1 MRVADWIIKR
11 LADEGLRH
19 MFLLPGGGAM
29 YLNDALACEPRITPV
44 PCHHEQACGIAAE
57 AYGRTGHPDNP
68 GFGVVLVTTGPGAT
82 NVITPVAGAW
92 IDSIPLLVISGQV
105 KRADRLAGRPLRQ
118 GGVQEVDVI
127 PMVSG
132 VTKYATTLNDPQQ
145 VRIQLETALQRMRT
159 GRPGPVWI
167 EVPLDVQGAQIDPD
181 MLPDA
186 FDEVDIVPQPDA
198 DQTKRVLDLLAA
210 AERPLI
216 LAGHGVRLSGAAEV
230 FRKLAETWQVPVVS
244 TWNAL
249 DLIHH
254 DHPLYVGSPGV
265 VALRAPNF
273 AVQNCD
279 LLVSIGC
286 RLDNIIT
293 AYNPGNFARA
303 ARKVVV
309 DVDLPEL
316 DKPGMQIEEK
326 VHGDAAQVIEAW
338 LAAGRSSAVDR
349 SAWLGRCRDWKARY
363 TVNDGKPFDRPE
375 SISHYQF
382 VDALSDA
389 IPDNTLIATGSSGL
403 AVEAFYSTFRS
414 KPGQRVFLTSGLGSM
429 GYGLAAAIGA
439 CLGNGQKYTIAVE
452 SDGSLMLNL
461 QELATLRGMNLPIT
475 LIVMDNQG
483 YASIRN
489 TQRNYFEGRY
499 IATGANSGLHMP
511 DLGAISEAIGIPC
524 LRIDSADKLESG
536 LKQAMR
542 SEGPMVCIVRLIADE
557 SLWPKAAAIP
567 QKDGSILS
575 MPLEDMTPLLPINV
589 LSSEM
594 VIPILDSSILARE
607 VNNDYSLKP

>member
-1 MRVADWIIKR
+1 MMRVADWIMKR

-19 MFLLPGGGAM
+19 MFLLPGGSAM

-68 GFGVVLVTTGPGAT
+68 GFGVALVTTGPGAT

-92 IDSIPLLVISGQV
+92 IDSIPMLVLSGQV

-127 PMVSG
+127 PMVKG
-132 VTKYATTLNDPQQ
+132 ITKYATTLDDPQQ
-145 VRIQLETALQRMRT
+145 VRIQVETALQKMRS

-186 FDEVDIVPQPDA
+186 LDVADTVPLPDPA
-198 DQTKRVLDLLAA
+198 QTRRVLALLAA

-216 LAGHGVRLSGAAEV
+216 LAGHGVRLSGAAES
-230 FRKLAETWQVPVVS
+230 FRKLIETWQVPVVS

-254 DHPLYVGSPGV
+254 AHPLYVGSPGV

-279 LLVSIGC
+279 LLIAIGC

-309 DVDLPEL
+309 DVDKAEL
-316 DKPGMQIEEK
+316 DKPGMEIEEK
-326 VHGDAAQVIEAW
+326 VHGDAAVVINAW
-338 LAAGRSSAVDR
+338 LDAGCSSTVDR
-349 SAWLGRCRDWKARY
+349 SAWLARCQDWKARY
-363 TVNDGKPFDRPE
+363 PVNDGKPFDSSE

-389 IPDNTLIATGSSGL
+389 IPENTLIATGSSGL

-439 CLGNGQKYTIAVE
+439 CLGNSKQRTVAVE

-461 QELATLRGMNLPIT
+461 QELATLRGLDLPIT

-489 TQRNYFEGRY
+489 TQRNYFESRY

-511 DLGAISEAIGIPC
+511 DLGAVAEAIGIRC
-524 LRIDSADKLESG
+524 FSIESLEE
-536 LKQAMR
+536 LKASLQQAIQT
-542 SEGPMVCIVRLIADE
+542 EGPTLCIVRLVTDE

-567 QKDGSILS
+567 QTDGTMLS
-575 MPLEDMTPLLPINV
+575 MPLEDMTPLLPIDA
-589 LSSEM
+589 LEHEM
-594 VIPILDSSILARE
+594 LIPLMPQSYHARQLFCSA
-607 VNNDYSLKP
+607 N

>member
-1 MRVADWIIKR
+1 MRVADWIMKR

-68 GFGVVLVTTGPGAT
+68 GFGVALVTTGPGAT

-92 IDSIPLLVISGQV
+92 IDSIPMLVLSGQV

-132 VTKYATTLNDPQQ
+132 ITKYATTLDDPQQ
-145 VRIQLETALQRMRT
+145 VRVQLETALQKMRS

-167 EVPLDVQGAQIDPD
+167 EVPLDVQGAHIEPD
-181 MLPDA
+181 LLPDGLVQA
-186 FDEVDIVPQPDA
+186 DTVPQPDA
-198 DQTKRVLDLLAA
+198 EQTRRVLDLLIAA
-210 AERPLI
+210 KRPLI
-216 LAGHGVRLSGAAEV
+216 LAGHGVRLSGAAEA
-230 FRKLAETWQVPVVS
+230 FGKLVEIWQVPVVS

-254 DHPLYVGSPGV
+254 EHPLYVGSPGV

-279 LLVSIGC
+279 LLIAIGC

-293 AYNPGNFARA
+293 AYSPGNFARA

-309 DVDLPEL
+309 DVDQAEL
-316 DKPGMQIEEK
+316 NKPGMEIEEK
-326 VHGDAAQVIEAW
+326 VYGDAAVVINAW
-338 LAAGRSSAVDR
+338 LEAGCSSDSDR
-349 SAWLGRCRDWKARY
+349 SAWLARCQDWKTRY
-363 TVNDGKPFDRPE
+363 PVNDGKPFETSE

-389 IPDNTLIATGSSGL
+389 IPNNTLIATGSSGL

-414 KPGQRVFLTSGLGSM
+414 KPGQRIFLTSGLGSM

-439 CLGNGQKYTIAVE
+439 CLGNSKQHTVAVE

-461 QELATLRGMNLPIT
+461 QELATLRGLDLPIT

-489 TQRNYFEGRY
+489 TQRNYFESRY
-499 IATGANSGLHMP
+499 IATGANSGLNMP
-511 DLGAISEAIGIPC
+511 DLGAIADVIGIPYLHISSVDQLQPV
-524 LRIDSADKLESG
+524 LR
-536 LKQAMR
+536 QAMQ
-542 SEGPMVCIVRLIADE
+542 SEGPTICIAHLRPDE
-557 SLWPKAAAIP
+557 SLWPKVSAIP
-567 QKDGSILS
+567 QPDGSILS
-575 MPLEDMTPLLPINV
+575 MPLEDMTPLLP
-589 LSSEM
+589 LSLLRSEM
-594 VIPILDSSILARE
+594 LHDLPTSSLLARGISRE
-607 VNNDYSLKP
+607 

>member
-29 YLNDALACEPRITPV
+29 YLNDALACEPRIKPV
-44 PCHHEQACGIAAE
+44 ACHHEQACGISAE
-57 AYGRTGHPDNP
+57 AYGRTDHPDNP
-68 GFGVVLVTTGPGAT
+68 GFGVALVTTGPGAT

-92 IDSIPLLVISGQV
+92 IDSIPMLVLSGQV
-105 KRADRLAGRPLRQ
+105 KRSDRLAGRPLRQ

-127 PMVSG
+127 PMVRG
-132 VTKYATTLNDPQQ
+132 ITKYAITLDDPQQ
-145 VRIQLETALQRMRT
+145 VRVQLETALQKMRS

-181 MLPDA
+181 MLPAA
-186 FDEVDIVPQPDA
+186 FDEADSVPKPDSE
-198 DQTKRVLDLLAA
+198 QTSRVLGLLAA

-216 LAGHGVRLSGAAEV
+216 LAGHGVRLSGAAEA
-230 FRKLAETWQVPVVS
+230 FRKLVETWQVPVVC

-279 LLVSIGC
+279 LLIAIGC
-286 RLDNIIT
+286 RLDNVIT
-293 AYNPGNFARA
+293 AYNPGNLARA

-309 DVDLPEL
+309 DVDEAEL
-316 DKPGMQIEEK
+316 NKPGMNIEEK
-326 VHGDAAQVIEAW
+326 VHGDAAEVI
-338 LAAGRSSAVDR
+338 
-349 SAWLGRCRDWKARY
+349 SAWLSSGWSSEVNRLTWLDQCQSWKVRY
-363 TVNDGKPFDRPE
+363 PVNDGKPYE
-375 SISHYQF
+375 ASEWISHYQF

-389 IPDNTLIATGSSGL
+389 IPENTLIATGSSGL

-414 KPGQRVFLTSGLGSM
+414 KPGQRLFLTSGLGSM
-429 GYGLAAAIGA
+429 GYGLPAAIGA
-439 CLGNGQKYTIAVE
+439 CLGNGQRHTVAVE

-461 QELATLRGMNLPIT
+461 QELATIRGLDLPIT
-475 LIVMDNQG
+475 LFIMDNQG

-489 TQRNYFEGRY
+489 TQHNYFQDRY
-499 IATGANSGLHMP
+499 IATGPNSGLCIP
-511 DLGAISEAIGIPC
+511 DLGSIAESIGIPC
-524 LRIDSADKLESG
+524 LRIDSVGLLKAGLQKAIQSSG
-536 LKQAMR
+536 
-542 SEGPMVCIVRLIADE
+542 PTICIVRLRPDE
-557 SLWPKAAAIP
+557 TLWPKAAAIP
-567 QKDGSILS
+567 QSDGSMLS
-575 MPLEDMTPLLPINV
+575 MPLEDMTPLLE
-589 LSSEM
+589 LSRLVDEM
-594 VIPILDSSILARE
+594 KIPILDVSVKARW
-607 VNNDYSLKP
+607 

>member
-1 MRVADWIIKR
+1 MRVADWIMKR

-57 AYGRTGHPDNP
+57 AYGRTGHPNNP
-68 GFGVVLVTTGPGAT
+68 GFGVALVTTGPGAT
-82 NVITPVAGAW
+82 NIITPVAGAW
-92 IDSIPLLVISGQV
+92 IDSIPMLVLSGQV

-132 VTKYATTLNDPQQ
+132 ITKYATTLDDPLQ
-145 VRIQLETALQRMRT
+145 VRIQLETALQKMRS

-181 MLPDA
+181 MLPYA
-186 FDEVDIVPQPDA
+186 FDETDTVPLPDA
-198 DQTKRVLDLLAA
+198 DQTKRVLALLAS

-216 LAGHGVRLSGAAEV
+216 LAGHGIRLSGAADS
-230 FRKLAETWQVPVVS
+230 FRKLVETWQVPVVS

-254 DHPLYVGSPGV
+254 AHPLYVGSPGV

-279 LLVSIGC
+279 LLIAIGC

-293 AYNPGNFARA
+293 AYNPANFARK

-309 DVDLPEL
+309 DVDKAEL
-316 DKPGMQIEEK
+316 DKAGMEIEEK
-326 VHGDAAQVIEAW
+326 VQGDAAVVINAW
-338 LAAGRSSAVDR
+338 LDAGCSSAVDR
-349 SAWLGRCRDWKARY
+349 SAWLARCQDWKTRY
-363 TVNDGKPFDRPE
+363 PVNDGKPFEAAE

-389 IPDNTLIATGSSGL
+389 IPDSTLIATGSSGL
-403 AVEAFYSTFRS
+403 AVEAFYSTFRT
-414 KPGQRVFLTSGLGSM
+414 KPGQRIFLTSGLGSM

-439 CLGNGQKYTIAVE
+439 CLGNSKQHTVAVE
-452 SDGSLMLNL
+452 SDGSLMLNI
-461 QELATLRGMNLPIT
+461 QELATLRGLDLPIT

-489 TQRNYFEGRY
+489 TQRNYFENRY
-499 IATGANSGLHMP
+499 IATGPNSGLHMP
-511 DLGAISEAIGIPC
+511 DLGSIAEAIGIHC
-524 LRIDSADKLESG
+524 LCIDSLKQLKSG
-536 LKQAMR
+536 LQQAMQ
-542 SEGPMVCIVRLIADE
+542 SEGPTVCIVRLAPNE

-567 QKDGSILS
+567 QTDGSMLS
-575 MPLEDMTPLLPINV
+575 MPLEDMTPLLP
-589 LSSEM
+589 LPLLKSEM
-594 VIPILDSSILARE
+594 LHELSPSSFKARCNLYE
-607 VNNDYSLKP
+607 

>member
-1 MRVADWIIKR
+1 MRVADWIMKR

-68 GFGVVLVTTGPGAT
+68 GFGVALVTTGPGAT

-92 IDSIPLLVISGQV
+92 IDSIPMLVLSGQV

-127 PMVSG
+127 PMVRG
-132 VTKYATTLNDPQQ
+132 ITKYATTLDDPQQ
-145 VRIQLETALQRMRT
+145 VRIQLETALQKMRS

-181 MLPDA
+181 LLPNGLVQPDT
-186 FDEVDIVPQPDA
+186 VPQPDSK
-198 DQTKRVLDLLAA
+198 QTRRVLNLLAA
-210 AERPLI
+210 AKRPLI
-216 LAGHGVRLSGAAEV
+216 LAGHGVRLSCAAQT
-230 FRKLAETWQVPVVS
+230 FRKLVETWQVPVVS

-254 DHPLYVGSPGV
+254 EHPLYVGSPGV

-279 LLVSIGC
+279 LLIAIGC

-293 AYNPGNFARA
+293 AYNPSNFARA

-309 DVDLPEL
+309 DVDQAEL
-316 DKPGMQIEEK
+316 DKPGMEIEEK
-326 VHGDAAQVIEAW
+326 VHGDAAVVINAW
-338 LAAGRSSAVDR
+338 LDAGCSSAVDR
-349 SAWLGRCRDWKARY
+349 SAWLARCQDWKTRY
-363 TVNDGKPFDRPE
+363 PVNDGKPFDSPA

-382 VDALSDA
+382 VNALSDA

-439 CLGNGQKYTIAVE
+439 CLGNSKQHTVAVE

-461 QELATLRGMNLPIT
+461 QELATLRGLNLPIT

-489 TQRNYFEGRY
+489 TQRNYFESRY
-499 IATGANSGLHMP
+499 IATGPNSGLHMP
-511 DLGAISEAIGIPC
+511 DLGAISEAMGIHC
-524 LRIDSADKLESG
+524 LRIDSADLLDAG
-536 LKQAMR
+536 LRQAMQ
-542 SEGPMVCIVRLIADE
+542 SNCPTVCIVRLEADE

-567 QKDGSILS
+567 QMDGSMLS
-575 MPLEDMTPLLPINV
+575 MPLEDMTPLLPLEV
-589 LSSEM
+589 MKDQML
-594 VIPILDSSILARE
+594 IPILDSSIKARR
-607 VNNDYSLKP
+607 VN